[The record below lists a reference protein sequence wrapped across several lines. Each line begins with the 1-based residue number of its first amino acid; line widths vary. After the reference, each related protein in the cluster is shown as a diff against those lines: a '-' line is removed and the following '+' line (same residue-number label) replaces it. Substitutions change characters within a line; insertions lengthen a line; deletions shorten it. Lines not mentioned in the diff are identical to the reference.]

1 MEKGAIDKM
10 ITYTEQLVLTSNGQR
25 VTYHNITE
33 QVKEIV
39 AKSGIKN
46 GICLVQSPHTTC
58 SVIFEEF
65 MHDLDF
71 NGDEFLQVDLN
82 RILDR
87 IIPRELTENT
97 DYRYPGPKHL
107 DFLLSLDDPD
117 YAGDAGTILN
127 GDAHIRASFFGASEN
142 FIVKEE
148 TLMTGAVGSIYFID
162 FDQNRVRNRK
172 CHILV
177 MGG

>member
-1 MEKGAIDKM
+1 MKFCHETLIL
-10 ITYTEQLVLTSNGQR
+10 QSNGTR
-25 VTYHNITE
+25 VTYHNIIKD
-33 QVKEIV
+33 VKKLV
-39 AKSGIKN
+39 AESGIQN
-46 GICLVQSPHTTC
+46 GTIVVQSPHTTC

-82 RILDR
+82 RILDK

-107 DFLLSLDDPD
+107 EFLLSLADNPD
-117 YAGDAGTILN
+117 YTGGPETILN
-127 GDAHIRASFFGASEN
+127 GDAHIRASFLGASET
-142 FIVKEE
+142 FIIRDGE
-148 TLMTGAVGSIYFID
+148 LLTGEVGSIYFID

-172 CHILV
+172 CHLFIS
-177 MGG
+177 GE